1 MDRQKLQDF
10 ALIAEVV
17 AAAAVIVTLVF
28 LVLEMRSNTDAIRAQ
43 TYTELMTQINDW
55 RALTVTD
62 PTLAEL
68 TDKKDA
74 EGWEGLS
81 SVEERRVWFGSI
93 VLWGIYESAFYARER
108 GVLGE
113 DEWQRFEITMC
124 RRFRSGVDWDPPGR
138 REMPLV
144 LTPRFVQYVE
154 SVCG

>member
-1 MDRQKLQDF
+1 MDRQRLQDF

-62 PTLAEL
+62 PTLSEL
-68 TDKKDA
+68 TVKRNT

-81 SVEERRVWFGSI
+81 NVEERRVWFGSI

-124 RRFRSGVDWDPPGR
+124 RRFRGGVDWDPPGG
-138 REMPLV
+138 REMALV

-154 SVCG
+154 SACG

>member
-1 MDRQKLQDF
+1 MDRQRLQDF

-17 AAAAVIVTLVF
+17 AAVAVIVTLVF

-62 PTLAEL
+62 PTLSEL
-68 TDKKDA
+68 TDKRDA
-74 EGWEGLS
+74 DGWEGLS
-81 SVEERRVWFGSI
+81 SVEERRVWYRSI

-124 RRFRSGVDWDPPGR
+124 RRFRGGVDWDPPGR
-138 REMPLV
+138 REMSLV
-144 LTPRFVQYVE
+144 LMLRFVQYVE
-154 SVCG
+154 SACS